1 MENLLFILLIFSI
14 IWYWW
19 DTQQS
24 NEIALA
30 VCKQKCIK
38 SGLQLLDATVTR
50 QRVWLRR
57 NANSGVQ
64 ICRLYSF
71 EYNDDSSG
79 EYMRS
84 TFGEREQG
92 YIVLIGKQVIEAH
105 LPHRDSDPAAKSD
118 EKREIH

>member
-1 MENLLFILLIFSI
+1 MENLLFILLIFSV

-30 VCKQKCIK
+30 VCKQKCINA
-38 SGLQLLDATVTR
+38 GLQLLDATVTR

-79 EYMRS
+79 EFTRS
-84 TFGEREQG
+84 TFGERAQG

-105 LPHRDSDPAAKSD
+105 LSHRDSDPAAKSD
-118 EKREIH
+118 EKHIH

>member
-1 MENLLFILLIFSI
+1 MFILLILSV

-30 VCKQKCIK
+30 VCKKKCINA
-38 SGLQLLDATVTR
+38 GLQLLDATVTR

-57 NANSGVQ
+57 SANSGVQ

-71 EYNDDSSG
+71 EYNDDPSG
-79 EYMRS
+79 EFTRS
-84 TFGEREQG
+84 AFGERAQG

-105 LPHRDSDPAAKSD
+105 LSHRDSDPAAKSD
-118 EKREIH
+118 HRRDIH

>member
-1 MENLLFILLIFSI
+1 MENILFILLILSI

-38 SGLQLLDATVTR
+38 AGLQLLDATVTR

-71 EYNDDSSG
+71 EYNDDSAG
-79 EYMRS
+79 EFTRS
-84 TFGEREQG
+84 AFGERAQG

-105 LPHRDSDPAAKSD
+105 LPHRDSAPAAKYEERRD
-118 EKREIH
+118 IH